1 MLSCRAE
8 RRIYAIERLQEMQ
21 GSLRLTSEQR
31 AHIVVEQV
39 KAFFGEDFSMKV
51 AQEDRSS
58 TPFLPQQQRIF
69 LECVFSPQL
78 QKQKLMS
85 GLATWSATVANAY
98 FELQPHVHASVVW
111 NFA

>member
-1 MLSCRAE
+1 MMLSCRAE

-58 TPFLPQQQRIF
+58 SPFLPHEQRFF

-78 QKQKLMS
+78 RKQ
-85 GLATWSATVANAY
+85 
-98 FELQPHVHASVVW
+98 
-111 NFA
+111 